1 MKIIIYTTSWC
12 PSCDY
17 AKRLL
22 AEKGHNYKEINIEKK
37 VWSRS
42 ELFKITGGRTVPQIV
57 INDSPIGG
65 YDDLCNLNSS
75 GLL

>member
-22 AEKGHNYKEINIEKK
+22 AEKGHNYKEINIEKRME
-37 VWSRS
+37 SFRA
-42 ELFKITGGRTVPQIV
+42 F
-57 INDSPIGG
+57 
-65 YDDLCNLNSS
+65 
-75 GLL
+75 

>member
-1 MKIIIYTTSWC
+1 MKIIIYTTTWC

-22 AEKGHNYKEINIEKK
+22 TEKGHNYKEINIEKK
-37 VWSRS
+37 GWSRS

-65 YDDLCNLNSS
+65 YDDLCNLN
-75 GLL
+75 

>member
-22 AEKGHNYKEINIEKK
+22 AEKGHSYKEINIEQEG
-37 VWSRS
+37 WSRS

-57 INDSPIGG
+57 INDNPIGG
-65 YDDLCNLNSS
+65 YEDLCNLSSS